1 MASDELCLQ
10 LPTSIDSVGDTGV
23 LCNVGENNFFKLM
36 WCAILMR
43 KAQKAVQMNVPAVFE
58 AHIEELWPGRDRIAE
73 GRGDSERPHSGRVAE
88 RSDNLVTASPITAV
102 SSSSPPPII
111 PARSP
116 LRRPSRLATVHQY
129 LTNSDPFASLHTQT
143 VPGASETDDIP
154 MARNFSSL
162 GTVIDPPL
170 LSASPGR
177 TSPSDYSADSSTIV
191 DSAADLLSVHHQHHL
206 ASRPESPQ
214 SMTTPEEGAVDRTSQ
229 STRPESS
236 SLDSFTMVDSSS
248 PRSSKAPSVSQQ
260 PSMTKRQHAL
270 HELLSSERAYAS
282 DLALMRDIH
291 IPLALG
297 EFLCKIKRFVF
308 LHIFIG
314 VGPTA
319 DLHASKQAV

>member
-1 MASDELCLQ
+1 MVCNTDEK
-10 LPTSIDSVGDTGV
+10 V
-23 LCNVGENNFFKLM
+23 
-36 WCAILMR
+36 
-43 KAQKAVQMNVPAVFE
+43 VQMNVLAVSE
-58 AHIEELWPGRDRIAE
+58 AHNKELWPGRDSRIAE

-102 SSSSPPPII
+102 SSSPPPPII

-116 LRRPSRLATVHQY
+116 LRRPSRLAAVHQY
-129 LTNSDPFASLHTQT
+129 LNNSDAFASLHNQT
-143 VPGASETDDIP
+143 VPGDDIP

-162 GTVIDPPL
+162 GTLIDPPL

-177 TSPSDYSADSSTIV
+177 PSPSDYSADSSTIM

-214 SMTTPEEGAVDRTSQ
+214 SMTTPEEGAMDRTSQ

-248 PRSSKAPSVSQQ
+248 PVSSKAPSVSQQ

-297 EFLCKIKRFVF
+297 EFLCKIKKMCFPANFHR
-308 LHIFIG
+308 
-314 VGPTA
+314 VGSNCGFA
-319 DLHASKQAV
+319 CKQASCVKTPRAPLLQTAILHDVSYSNTLPVSSGHQSMSPIS

>member
-1 MASDELCLQ
+1 MVCNTDE
-10 LPTSIDSVGDTGV
+10 
-23 LCNVGENNFFKLM
+23 K
-36 WCAILMR
+36 AI
-43 KAQKAVQMNVPAVFE
+43 QMNVLAVSG
-58 AHIEELWPGRDRIAE
+58 AHNEELWLGRDRIAE
-73 GRGDSERPHSGRVAE
+73 SREDSERPHSGRVAK
-88 RSDNLVTASPITAV
+88 RSDNSMTASPITAV
-102 SSSSPPPII
+102 SSSPPPPII

-116 LRRPSRLATVHQY
+116 LRRPSRPAAVHQY
-129 LTNSDPFASLHTQT
+129 PTNSDAFASLHTQT
-143 VPGASETDDIP
+143 VPGAPETDDIP

-162 GTVIDPPL
+162 GTFIDPPL

-177 TSPSDYSADSSTIV
+177 SLPSDHFADSSTIM
-191 DSAADLLSVHHQHHL
+191 DPAADLLSVHHQHL

-248 PRSSKAPSVSQQ
+248 PPSSKAPSVSQQ
-260 PSMTKRQHAL
+260 PSLTKRQHAL

-297 EFLCKIKRFVF
+297 KFFL
-308 LHIFIG
+308 
-314 VGPTA
+314 
-319 DLHASKQAV
+319 

>member
-1 MASDELCLQ
+1 MYEPAVSEAHNEELC
-10 LPTSIDSVGDTGV
+10 
-23 LCNVGENNFFKLM
+23 
-36 WCAILMR
+36 
-43 KAQKAVQMNVPAVFE
+43 
-58 AHIEELWPGRDRIAE
+58 PGRDRIAE
-73 GRGDSERPHSGRVAE
+73 GRGDSERPHSGRVAG

-102 SSSSPPPII
+102 SSSPPPPII

-116 LRRPSRLATVHQY
+116 LRRPSRLAAVHQY
-129 LTNSDPFASLHTQT
+129 LTNSDAFASLHTQT
-143 VPGASETDDIP
+143 VPAETDDIP

-162 GTVIDPPL
+162 RTVIDPPL

-177 TSPSDYSADSSTIV
+177 PSPSDHSADSSTIM

-214 SMTTPEEGAVDRTSQ
+214 SMTTPEEGAVDRT
-229 STRPESS
+229 TRPESS

-248 PRSSKAPSVSQQ
+248 PLSSKAPSVSQQ
-260 PSMTKRQHAL
+260 PLMTKRQHAL

-297 EFLCKIKRFVF
+297 KFLCKI
-308 LHIFIG
+308 
-314 VGPTA
+314 
-319 DLHASKQAV
+319 